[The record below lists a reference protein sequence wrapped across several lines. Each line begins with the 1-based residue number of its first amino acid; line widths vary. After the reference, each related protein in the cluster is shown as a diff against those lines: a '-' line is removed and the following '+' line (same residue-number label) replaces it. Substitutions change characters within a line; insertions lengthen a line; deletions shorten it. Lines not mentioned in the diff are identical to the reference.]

1 MDLSHYANEGDIP
14 PCLGDEQ
21 DEGCI
26 YCRFQKECM
35 RNEEC

>member
-1 MDLSHYANEGDIP
+1 MDLGHYANEMDIP

-21 DEGCI
+21 DESCVS
-26 YCRFQKECM
+26 CPFRKECS